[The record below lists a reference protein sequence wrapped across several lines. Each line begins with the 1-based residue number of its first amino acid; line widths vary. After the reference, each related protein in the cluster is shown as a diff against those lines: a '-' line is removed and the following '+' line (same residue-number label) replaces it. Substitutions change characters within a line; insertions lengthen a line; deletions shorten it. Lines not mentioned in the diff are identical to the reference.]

1 MKLTKEQIDEIVAAV
16 VDDSG
21 DGSDAARRQQVRA
34 RLTRAFGERV
44 NPYELS
50 RGCGG
55 PVGLVLSFLVGF
67 ASSDTLRDSGVKL
80 GQGRE

>member
-1 MKLTKEQIDEIVAAV
+1 MKLTKEQIDEIVKALTSNGVVPLNEAAF
-16 VDDSG
+16 
-21 DGSDAARRQQVRA
+21 RA

>member
-1 MKLTKEQIDEIVAAV
+1 MKLTKKDIDEVVAACGG
-16 VDDSG
+16 G
-21 DGSDAARRQQVRA
+21 DLMRAA
-34 RLTRAFGERV
+34 LTRAFGERV